1 MPDIRTA
8 FEDKGFE
15 DQNPKRNPSQ
25 RHQSGRGRGGGKNNE
40 QRTKENIIRA
50 FGKDYTRLIL
60 EFKKDEYNHLVAK
73 VKDYVAKNA
82 RSISSSQ
89 LRNIFGK
96 VLRAKEPFD
105 VYQLRPKL
113 AYVAGRSDKG
123 PMKELVFLL
132 DELIQSIQNKDQ
144 LKNFKD
150 FFESIIAYHRYFN
163 PKEN

>member
-1 MPDIRTA
+1 MREA
-8 FEDKGFE
+8 FEKAGIKGSK
-15 DQNPKRNPSQ
+15 QKAQNPSQ
-25 RHQSGRGRGGGKNNE
+25 RHQSGRGKGGGNSGE

-60 EFKKDEYNHLVAK
+60 DFKKDEYNHLVGK
-73 VKDYVAKNA
+73 VKEYVERNA
-82 RSISSSQ
+82 RSITTSQ

-113 AYVAGRSDKG
+113 AYVAGRSDKWQ
-123 PMKELVFLL
+123 MKELVFLL

-163 PKEN
+163 PKGN